1 MYFIYRIKVQHVTA
15 HSGLAHL
22 AQLTTIYMR
31 GLLGAKYLLTYNQVR
46 NMVTEQVRVRAGS

>member
-1 MYFIYRIKVQHVTA
+1 
-15 HSGLAHL
+15 LAHL

-46 NMVTEQVRVRAGS
+46 NTTKGRNQIGGD

>member
-1 MYFIYRIKVQHVTA
+1 LSLKGGATA

-31 GLLGAKYLLTYNQVR
+31 GLLGV
-46 NMVTEQVRVRAGS
+46 

>member
-1 MYFIYRIKVQHVTA
+1 LKGGVTA

-31 GLLGAKYLLTYNQVR
+31 GLLGAKYLFT
-46 NMVTEQVRVRAGS
+46 